1 MRNKASFLLLAV
13 FGIFL
18 GIAIFHPFSHEAD
31 HHTDDGHDCPI
42 CMWLYYA
49 AAISLF
55 IVIFSVILQAISC
68 VIFFSIPQVIKLLI
82 PANISRAPPVFH
94 Y

>member
-1 MRNKASFLLLAV
+1 MRNKASFLLLVV

-18 GIAIFHPFSHEAD
+18 GMAIFHPFSHGVGHHD
-31 HHTDDGHDCPI
+31 HDGHECPI

-55 IVIFSVILQAISC
+55 IIVFSVILQATRHIIYFP
-68 VIFFSIPQVIKLLI
+68 VLQVIRPLV
-82 PANISRAPPVFH
+82 PANISRAPPSL
-94 Y
+94 